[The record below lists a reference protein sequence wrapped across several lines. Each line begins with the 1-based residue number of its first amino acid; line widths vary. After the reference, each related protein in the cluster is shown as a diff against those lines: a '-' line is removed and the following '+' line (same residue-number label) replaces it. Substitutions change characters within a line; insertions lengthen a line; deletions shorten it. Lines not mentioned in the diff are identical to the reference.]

1 MDCKNWEELKTADAR
16 TADIETLT
24 DIREVKINRELPREE
39 RIREF
44 LEQVKNPYCFR
55 VGKTV
60 VSIGFSGERTFQ
72 QCMEE
77 YLQTVKEPEPGV

>member
-1 MDCKNWEELKTADAR
+1 MDCAEWEQLRNVGADA
-16 TADIETLT
+16 ADIETLT
-24 DIREVKINRELPREE
+24 DLREVKINRDLPREE

-55 VGKTV
+55 VGKMV
-60 VSIGFSGERTFQ
+60 VSVGFSGERTFQ

-77 YLQTVKEPEPGV
+77 YLQTVQEP